1 MMLIVVQRS
10 EGIGIRWYSQGATQ
24 LVGDGFRS
32 THIRFAIA
40 SDLILGCRGSRTALI
55 GGESNRAFRRG
66 QDKD

>member
-32 THIRFAIA
+32 SHIRLAIV
-40 SDLILGCRGSRTALI
+40 SDVIRGRRGDRTAPI
-55 GGESNRAFRRG
+55 GPESNRAFRRG